1 MTCLITGCA
10 LVTPLNDY
18 AWGDLHRIGATWV
31 FNPTLDNG
39 ETNWQRNVDLK
50 AYADECQLIIFEHMP
65 AAGYFERRGVIVIE
79 HDWAQ
84 LNDVALAYL
93 GGRL

>member
-18 AWGDLHRIGATWV
+18 AWGDLYQIGDIWV
-31 FNPTLDNG
+31 FNATRDNG
-39 ETNWQRNVDLK
+39 ETNWQHGVDLK
-50 AYADECQLIIFEHMP
+50 AHANERQLILSAHLSEAH
-65 AAGYFERRGVIVIE
+65 YFERRGVIVIGRE
-79 HDWAQ
+79 WAQ

-93 GGRL
+93 GEKP